1 MIEGSDGVPVEEH
14 VLNNRPDHVV
24 PCPANNARRQVQDGA
39 NFCPSR
45 PEAFY
50 LVVASLV

>member
-1 MIEGSDGVPVEEH
+1 MVEGLEGIPAQEF
-14 VLNNRPDHVV
+14 VLYNTLDCLEPYSAVHGWK
-24 PCPANNARRQVQDGA
+24 QFQDGA

-50 LVVASLV
+50 LVVAPLM